1 VDENVRFTAVL
12 LNESV
17 ALGRVEP
24 LYSAS
29 CHDETFPSRQIN
41 LRPPGSGLGW
51 SNLKGKFVKLQAEP
65 AKAED
70 NVQISMREK

>member
-1 VDENVRFTAVL
+1 MTKPFLAVK
-12 LNESV
+12 SII
-17 ALGRVEP
+17 GR
-24 LYSAS
+24 
-29 CHDETFPSRQIN
+29 PS
-41 LRPPGSGLGW
+41 GGLGW